1 MTINFEQD
9 RVESVTQID
18 AAKTLSDKVLKLKDL
33 EDEILN
39 AEESLNKLKEQ
50 ARILSQIEIPAMMQE
65 MHITKLKLK
74 DGESV
79 EVKPF
84 YSASIIP
91 EVQEQAFTWLRNNG
105 LGDII
110 KNDITVT
117 FGRGEDNKA
126 AQYAVLARGQGFEPV
141 QKVGVHAQTLKA
153 VVRER
158 IESGQDMPSDLF
170 KTFAGNQTK
179 ITRRLRRCH
188 HQYCLRAM
196 RMQVLRM

>member
-1 MTINFEQD
+1 MSTIDFEQD
-9 RVESVTQID
+9 QVQSVTQID
-18 AAKTLSDKVLKLKDL
+18 AAKTLSDKVLKLKEL
-33 EDEILN
+33 EDEIQN
-39 AEESLNKLKEQ
+39 AEESINKLKEQ
-50 ARILSQIEIPAMMQE
+50 AKILSQFEIPAMMQE

-84 YSASIIP
+84 YSASIVP
-91 EVQEQAFTWLRNNG
+91 EVQEQAFEWLRNNG

-141 QKVGVHAQTLKA
+141 QKVGVHSQTLKA

-158 IESGQDMPSDLF
+158 LEAGHEMPSDLF

-179 ITRRLRRCH
+179 ITRR
-188 HQYCLRAM
+188 
-196 RMQVLRM
+196 

>member
-1 MTINFEQD
+1 MPINFEQD

-50 ARILSQIEIPAMMQE
+50 ARILSQVEIPAMMQD

-79 EVKPF
+79 EIKP
-84 YSASIIP
+84 YYYASLAQGVN
-91 EVQEQAFTWLRNNG
+91 ESDSDYVQRKEQAFAWLRNNG
-105 LGDII
+105 LGDVI

-141 QKVGVHAQTLKA
+141 QKVGVHSQTLKA

-179 ITRRLRRCH
+179 ITRR
-188 HQYCLRAM
+188 
-196 RMQVLRM
+196 

>member
-33 EDEILN
+33 EDEIAN
-39 AEESLNKLKEQ
+39 AEESIKRLKEQ
-50 ARILSQIEIPAMMQE
+50 AQILSQVEIPAMMQE

-84 YSASIIP
+84 YSASIAP

-141 QKVGVHAQTLKA
+141 QKENVHSQTLKA

-170 KTFAGNQTK
+170 KTYAGNSTK
-179 ITRRLRRCH
+179 ITRR
-188 HQYCLRAM
+188 
-196 RMQVLRM
+196 